1 MNILSLP
8 FEREIYFR
16 ASRSSGKGGQNVNK
30 VSTKVELN
38 FDVANS
44 KLLTDEQKQKISEK
58 LFQHIN
64 KGGVLKVT
72 AETSRSQLENK
83 SIALK
88 KFDKLINDCFKEKKK
103 RFSTKPSKSSKEKR
117 IHKKKLRSEL
127 KKNRSKKWE

>member
-1 MNILSLP
+1 MHMLSIP
-8 FEREIYFR
+8 FEKEIYYR

-44 KLLTDEQKQKISEK
+44 KLLTTGQKQKILEK

-64 KGGVLKVT
+64 RENILKIT
-72 AETSRSQLENK
+72 AESSRSQLENK

-88 KFDKLINDCFKEKKK
+88 KFIKLLSDCFKEKKK
-103 RFSTKPSKSSKEKR
+103 RIASRPSKSSMERR
-117 IHKKKLRSEL
+117 IENKKKRSEL
-127 KKNRSKKWE
+127 KRHRSAKWI